1 MYQLLYE
8 ADVITLREQDGSGYL
23 VRCCGNGHV
32 ETRVLCASGDISDP
46 VRRTPEAF
54 LKHHPDAAEVPGI
67 GAALF
72 RLSCSTETAESAEN
86 GNGDSKRSRV
96 SHGHLKP
103 VLRAVRH

>member
-23 VRCCGNGHV
+23 VRCCGNGRV

-72 RLSCSTETAESAEN
+72 RLSSTEDKEPAEN
-86 GNGDSKRSRV
+86 GNAEPRRSQV

>member
-8 ADVITLREQDGSGYL
+8 SDVITLREQDGSGYL
-23 VRCCGNGHV
+23 VRCCGNGCI

-72 RLSCSTETAESAEN
+72 RLSCSTESKEAVEN
-86 GNGDSKRSRV
+86 GNGEPQRSQV